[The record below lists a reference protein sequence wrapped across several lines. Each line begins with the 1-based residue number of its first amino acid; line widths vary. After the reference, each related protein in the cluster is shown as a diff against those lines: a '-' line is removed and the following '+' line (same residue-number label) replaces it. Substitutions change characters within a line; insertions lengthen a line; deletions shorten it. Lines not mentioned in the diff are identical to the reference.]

1 MNLTEIQAL
10 INANRVEE
18 AIEQLNAI
26 IADRPDDDA
35 LYFVRGNAFWKLGD
49 RKHALDDYST
59 ARISEADTSLT
70 TTKAQNVKRL
80 ISLKTVSLREGFI
93 PHRPPRPLCPQRQ
106 REQPQGLY
114 VV

>member
-1 MNLTEIQAL
+1 MMNLTEIQAL

-35 LYFVRGNAFWKLGD
+35 LYFVRGNAFWKLSD

-59 ARISEADTSLT
+59 AADLNPDSPAAIAYKHALEIMDFFN
-70 TTKAQNVKRL
+70 KDMYN
-80 ISLKTVSLREGFI
+80 
-93 PHRPPRPLCPQRQ
+93 P
-106 REQPQGLY
+106 
-114 VV
+114 